1 MASSI
6 FSDSSEEIK
15 DKWRLLIESWRINKD
30 NEKKVLSALIKKHF
44 NWKSMIEDLT
54 EEESKLF
61 LLKLKEINN

>member
-6 FSDSSEEIK
+6 FSDPLEEIK
-15 DKWRLLIESWRINKD
+15 DEWRLLIESWRINKD

-44 NWKSMIEDLT
+44 NWKSMVEDLT